1 MVLSLNFCATCWDSL
16 FNKFNDIVKSQLC
29 SFCIF
34 TLERGCLFCIF
45 TLERGYHKWPL
56 PYRYLVFFFLR
67 VLIITHGSTVFATA
81 KDTVTV
87 PATILSAV
95 QEASESKDV
104 SILIAATSLVKQEFS
119 VKGKV
124 VSVSLQALVQTT
136 IWSINASS
144 NMANLCY
151 VCLFLIKW

>member
-16 FNKFNDIVKSQLC
+16 FNKFNDIVKSRLC

-34 TLERGCLFCIF
+34 TLERGCSFCIF
-45 TLERGYHKWPL
+45 TLEQGYHKWPL
-56 PYRYLVFFFLR
+56 PYRYLVCFFLR

-81 KDTVTV
+81 KDTFTV

-104 SILIAATSLVKQEFS
+104 SILIAATSPVKQEFS

-144 NMANLCY
+144 NVANLCY

>member
-1 MVLSLNFCATCWDSL
+1 MVLSLNFCAICWDSL
-16 FNKFNDIVKSQLC
+16 FNKFNDIVKSRLC
-29 SFCIF
+29 S
-34 TLERGCLFCIF
+34 FCIF

-56 PYRYLVFFFLR
+56 PYRYLVCFFLR
-67 VLIITHGSTVFATA
+67 VLIIAHGSTVFATA

-104 SILIAATSLVKQEFS
+104 SILIAATSPVKQEFS